1 MIEHR
6 WRTVCTEHGP
16 CPIQWQECEDC
27 GARRYVSSYIGADGQ
42 VQEESHAW
50 PEHLPDVVR
59 EALVR
64 EEIDHPA
71 HYGGE
76 DDPYEAIKV
85 IDAWGL
91 GFSLGNALK
100 YIRRAGLKEGES
112 RRKDLE
118 KALWYIRHEIDRE
131 DEP

>member
-1 MIEHR
+1 M
-6 WRTVCTEHGP
+6 
-16 CPIQWQECEDC
+16 
-27 GARRYVSSYIGADGQ
+27 S
-42 VQEESHAW
+42 
-50 PEHLPDVVR
+50 
-59 EALVR
+59 
-64 EEIDHPA
+64 EIDHPA

-76 DDPYEAIKV
+76 DDPFEAIKV

-91 GFSLGNALK
+91 GFCLGNALK

>member
-1 MIEHR
+1 M
-6 WRTVCTEHGP
+6 
-16 CPIQWQECEDC
+16 
-27 GARRYVSSYIGADGQ
+27 S
-42 VQEESHAW
+42 
-50 PEHLPDVVR
+50 
-59 EALVR
+59 
-64 EEIDHPA
+64 EIDHPA

-91 GFSLGNALK
+91 GFCLGNALK

-118 KALWYIRHEIDRE
+118 KALWYIRH
-131 DEP
+131 

>member
-1 MIEHR
+1 M
-6 WRTVCTEHGP
+6 
-16 CPIQWQECEDC
+16 
-27 GARRYVSSYIGADGQ
+27 S
-42 VQEESHAW
+42 
-50 PEHLPDVVR
+50 
-59 EALVR
+59 
-64 EEIDHPA
+64 EIDHPA

-76 DDPYEAIKV
+76 DDPFEAIKV

-91 GFSLGNALK
+91 GFCLGNALK
-100 YIRRAGLKEGES
+100 YIRRAGLKNGES